1 MLRGDRSSMPR
12 FYYSEALDTSQM
24 QVRRRISVIFKDVPG
39 GQKLGP
45 KFDDI
50 HRLLDFK
57 LAVEGSAPEAP
68 TTDIEAAAVP
78 WRSRSGVMTRNADKP
93 QCRLSLAT

>member
-1 MLRGDRSSMPR
+1 MPR
-12 FYYSEALDTSQM
+12 FYYSEALDTSQI

-57 LAVEGSAPEAP
+57 LAVEGSP
-68 TTDIEAAAVP
+68 
-78 WRSRSGVMTRNADKP
+78 RSSNNRHRSSSSP
-93 QCRLSLAT
+93 LAIAQWGYDS